1 MSEPDARKRCV
12 RMEAGV
18 WCMVT
23 RLFATVHLN
32 SLDLSARSHKLV
44 TTEFIQ
50 LKPFVS
56 KKTYTFEHHYIQL
69 VCSWSLKLCS

>member
-18 WCMVT
+18 WCMVI
-23 RLFATVHLN
+23 RQSATVHLN
-32 SLDLSARSHKLV
+32 SLDLSARSHRLV

-50 LKPFVS
+50 LNPFLFQIRPTS
-56 KKTYTFEHHYIQL
+56 SNINIF
-69 VCSWSLKLCS
+69 S